1 MSLYEYNKEDIETE
15 DYKIGQAIR
24 FTDLV
29 CKMLPGFNHRLK
41 RQEKEAI
48 AKDLFVLP
56 NKIIFKEL
64 RWIDEN
70 FDEIVAVLVD
80 FYKCH
85 NEEVTEEKIKQAI
98 INGAETY
105 ILNMYD
111 VCARMSI
118 TDKTIDIMD
127 LWGDR
132 NTNHKIQHIMMLE
145 NLGRFNAFT
154 GESNKLYDETK
165 LPFIKSMLTRIV
177 YKHFLYNKQLKL
189 TGKVESIA
197 KKYFGKSFKKTDLI
211 K

>member
-1 MSLYEYNKEDIETE
+1 MKVLLIHLSD
-15 DYKIGQAIR
+15 A
-24 FTDLV
+24 
-29 CKMLPGFNHRLK
+29 HLK
-41 RQEKEAI
+41 
-48 AKDLFVLP
+48 D
-56 NKIIFKEL
+56 
-64 RWIDEN
+64 
-70 FDEIVAVLVD
+70 
-80 FYKCH
+80 
-85 NEEVTEEKIKQAI
+85 
-98 INGAETY
+98 
-105 ILNMYD
+105 
-111 VCARMSI
+111 
-118 TDKTIDIMD
+118 
-127 LWGDR
+127 